1 MAYRTLE
8 KTLHAD
14 RSPERFVHHD
24 ALWRQRF
31 MSESTF
37 RTGIQ
42 LDTGELFLGV
52 PRELS
57 VLNEQVLRRER
68 RVSAL
73 WRSLPTVALGAF
85 IRSLIMD
92 EVVYSNEIEGV
103 HSTRREI
110 ELALAQ
116 AQRDSSVLKD
126 AASKEHAP
134 FIEFAKLYLGL
145 TKNPMLPQTL
155 QDIRGIYDAVVSD
168 ALDEK
173 DRLGDSLFRTGQVI
187 VERTDGKVLHTG
199 VSPEQRIEEMLIQ
212 WLDLSQ
218 REDVPETYRAI
229 LCHFLFG
236 YIHPFYDGNGR
247 TGRYLLS
254 LHLSEPL
261 SQPTVLSLSRTIAEN
276 KGAYYRAFDTTER
289 PLNCAEGTHF
299 VLALLGLVADA
310 QEDLIA
316 NLEEKRALLQRIER
330 GLEAQKEKVSRRAL
344 DVLLYAAQMDVFDA
358 FQETRMSEVA
368 SWLDVSAPTAR
379 RAFDELVSKGLL
391 FKVSRRP
398 PVFRLTGRGRETLG
412 LPVC

>member
-116 AQRDSSVLKD
+116 AQRDS
-126 AASKEHAP
+126 
-134 FIEFAKLYLGL
+134 
-145 TKNPMLPQTL
+145 
-155 QDIRGIYDAVVSD
+155 
-168 ALDEK
+168 
-173 DRLGDSLFRTGQVI
+173 
-187 VERTDGKVLHTG
+187 
-199 VSPEQRIEEMLIQ
+199 
-212 WLDLSQ
+212 
-218 REDVPETYRAI
+218 
-229 LCHFLFG
+229 
-236 YIHPFYDGNGR
+236 
-247 TGRYLLS
+247 
-254 LHLSEPL
+254 
-261 SQPTVLSLSRTIAEN
+261 
-276 KGAYYRAFDTTER
+276 
-289 PLNCAEGTHF
+289 
-299 VLALLGLVADA
+299 
-310 QEDLIA
+310 
-316 NLEEKRALLQRIER
+316 
-330 GLEAQKEKVSRRAL
+330 
-344 DVLLYAAQMDVFDA
+344 
-358 FQETRMSEVA
+358 
-368 SWLDVSAPTAR
+368 
-379 RAFDELVSKGLL
+379 
-391 FKVSRRP
+391 
-398 PVFRLTGRGRETLG
+398 
-412 LPVC
+412 